1 MSAAFSEL
9 ADHDLIGPFARAA
22 ADVFATMLNCPCR
35 PGPIQSID
43 RGHRKQSV
51 TSVIGL
57 SGALTGALS
66 ITMSKAGAIQVL
78 SRMTGMEAE
87 YVDDFVLDAVGE
99 MANMVGGT
107 GKKALSQF
115 QLLLGLPQVIVGD
128 DYEVHTPRWARHC
141 WLPLECDLGPCSIDV
156 GFNLASSARE
166 REDFAA

>member
-78 SRMTGMEAE
+78 SRMTGMESE

-156 GFNLASSARE
+156 GFNLASGARE

>member
-156 GFNLASSARE
+156 GFNLASGARE